1 MPRAVAR
8 RHLFPFLKQQLQIS
22 VAALRQVR
30 GAAARARLRGQ
41 LAGLAALPRFLR
53 KRAILRQ
60 QQRLRDSQFL
70 ALLGK

>member
-1 MPRAVAR
+1 MPRVVVR
-8 RHLFPFLKQQLQIS
+8 QHLLPFLKQQFQITL
-22 VAALRQVR
+22 AALRHVR

-53 KRAILRQ
+53 KRSVIRQ